1 MRFAALLC
9 ATAGVA
15 QANFKSGAVAGY
27 EKFTYGKFITRMRAP
42 NRMGTVSSFFTYWNG
57 PEFYSGGW
65 NELDIEIVPSIM
77 ESPFSMN
84 AIYGDGNEKHEKHDY
99 IEHFDPLD
107 DWHIYEMIWHP
118 KFISWSLD
126 GHEVRR
132 IEGEDPVIKY
142 MNKGQSLM
150 MNFWTPTFDAW
161 GHGFEP
167 KDMPWYCIYDYV
179 ETYTYN
185 SDTNGFDFHWKDDFN
200 KFDSTRWHKSDDT
213 TFDHNSTTFRESQV
227 YTHGGNLVLKM
238 EVDDHSPVDYDGD
251 FHRWGHGEV
260 HWTPEKGEPVE
271 IHQQDHEAHH
281 GWGYEHHDIAHYDPH
296 GERWGPHW
304 SHPGDE
310 EHLGLESFIQKGK
323 GQIKEEFRAER
334 AKDKQE

>member
-9 ATAGVA
+9 ATVGVA
-15 QANFKSGAVAGY
+15 QANYKSGAVAGY

-65 NELDIEIVPSIM
+65 NELDIEIVPSVM

-84 AIYGDGNEKHEKHDY
+84 AIYGDGNKKNEKHDY
-99 IEHFDPLD
+99 VKHFDPLD
-107 DWHIYEMIWHP
+107 DWHIYEMVWHP

-126 GHEVRR
+126 NHEVRR
-132 IEGEDPVIKY
+132 IEGDDPSIKY

-161 GHGFEP
+161 GQGFEP

-185 SDTNGFDFHWKDDFN
+185 ADTNGFDFHWKDDFN
-200 KFDSTRWHKSDDT
+200 TFDSKRWHKSDAT
-213 TFDHNSTTFRESQV
+213 TFDHNSTTFRAEQAF
-227 YTHGGNLVLKM
+227 THGGNLVLKL
-238 EVDDHSPVDYDGD
+238 ENDDHSPVDYDGD

-281 GWGYEHHDIAHYDPH
+281 GWGYEAHDSSHWDPH

-304 SHPGDE
+304 SHPGE
-310 EHLGLESFIQKGK
+310 EKHLGLESFIQKGK
-323 GQIKEEFRAER
+323 G
-334 AKDKQE
+334 